1 MGKTKKAWK
10 KLRSVDEAIPEVQK
24 QKEFDEIKDSDLFTL
39 DDAGIQVSE
48 EKLTKRQ
55 QRLKE
60 HQERLAK

>member
-10 KLRSVDEAIPEVQK
+10 KLRSVDDAIPKVHK
-24 QKEFDEIKDSDLFTL
+24 QKEFEEIEDSDLFTL
-39 DDAGIQVSE
+39 DDTGVQVSE